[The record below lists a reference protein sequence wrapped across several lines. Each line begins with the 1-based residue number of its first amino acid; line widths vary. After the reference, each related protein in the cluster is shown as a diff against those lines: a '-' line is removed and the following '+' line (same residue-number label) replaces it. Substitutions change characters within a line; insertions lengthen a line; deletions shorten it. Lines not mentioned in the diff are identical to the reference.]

1 VSVEISEQSA
11 PLLVCGV
18 ASRPFPGGR
27 TSGDRHVVQL
37 TQDGVLVAV
46 VDGVGHGEEG
56 SLAARWATEAIRAYH
71 KEPLVSLVAHCHQT
85 LVGTRGAVMSL
96 AAFDV
101 ARATMSWLGV
111 GNVEG
116 ALLGVGERGMTVRK
130 RLLLRNGVLGH
141 RLPPLEAAQLPVA
154 SGDLLALATD
164 GIRPGFVDGLIRGES
179 PQRSADRIL
188 AEYARD
194 TDDALVLV
202 ARYRGPG
209 AASP

>member
-1 VSVEISEQSA
+1 VSVENPGQRT
-11 PLLVCGV
+11 PHLVCGV
-18 ASRPFPGGR
+18 ASRPLRGGSP
-27 TSGDRHVVQL
+27 SGDQHVVQETPEGL
-37 TQDGVLVAV
+37 LVAV

-56 SLAARWATEAIRAYH
+56 SRAARWATEAIRAYH
-71 KEPLVSLVAHCHQT
+71 KEPLASLVAHCHQT
-85 LVGTRGAVMSL
+85 LVGTRGVVMSL

-111 GNVEG
+111 GNVEA
-116 ALLGVGERGMTVRK
+116 ALLRVGERGTTLRK
-130 RLLLRNGVLGH
+130 RLLLRNGVVGH
-141 RLPPLEAAQLPVA
+141 TLPPLEAAKVPVA

-164 GIRPGFVDGLIRGES
+164 GIRPHFVDGLIRGEA

-202 ARYRGPG
+202 ARYG
-209 AASP
+209 AP